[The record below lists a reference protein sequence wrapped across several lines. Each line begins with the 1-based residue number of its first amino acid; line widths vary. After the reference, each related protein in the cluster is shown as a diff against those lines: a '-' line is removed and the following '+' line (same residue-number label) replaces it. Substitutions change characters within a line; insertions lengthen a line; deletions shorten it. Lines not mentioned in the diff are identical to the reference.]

1 MPETVADMTA
11 AGLACAFTRR
21 LLGREDPGEILDV
34 LCDTAVERFG
44 TRDVAVTVEG
54 TGLQRA
60 ASPLAAALEDP
71 AGQAPPGVLC
81 HGVATSWPG
90 RLRLLVVLPDP
101 DALDDDARADAAVLS
116 ELTGLALDI
125 ARKVRL
131 FHEAL
136 ARRDTI
142 GRAKG
147 MLVERY
153 GMEDASAFALLRRIS
168 QERHVR
174 LRDVAEDVVSGTVE
188 LSARAVPPARARAGE
203 APTMAG

>member
-1 MPETVADMTA
+1 VPETVADMTA
-11 AGLACAFTRR
+11 AGLACAFARR
-21 LLGREDPGEILDV
+21 LLGLEDPGEILDV

-60 ASPLAAALEDP
+60 GSPLAAALEDP

-147 MLVERY
+147 MLMERY
-153 GMEDASAFALLRRIS
+153 GMEDAGAFALLRRIS
-168 QERHVR
+168 QERHRR

-188 LSARAVPPARARAGE
+188 LSARAG
-203 APTMAG
+203 